1 MHAMCLIC
9 GAILVDPGDQ
19 DASAGE
25 RAGHA
30 AGGGARAS
38 NARPAAS
45 RLGLPTAIVKVARVP
60 ARGAVCEMPVAMQLP
75 RRILVPLDLGDHAA
89 EVLDYAVALAAKLD
103 AKLHVLHSIAWPL
116 IGTDIPI
123 SLSDKA
129 LSEIVARARVEL
141 GQLVT
146 ARTEA
151 ALVGS
156 VEVQTGDPR
165 NVIVADAARWSADL
179 IVMGTHGRR
188 GVARMWLGSVAEQVA
203 RVAPCPVLFVRSGT
217 AAAR

>member
-1 MHAMCLIC
+1 M
-9 GAILVDPGDQ
+9 
-19 DASAGE
+19 
-25 RAGHA
+25 
-30 AGGGARAS
+30 
-38 NARPAAS
+38 
-45 RLGLPTAIVKVARVP
+45 
-60 ARGAVCEMPVAMQLP
+60 
-75 RRILVPLDLGDHAA
+75 
-89 EVLDYAVALAAKLD
+89 
-103 AKLHVLHSIAWPL
+103 
-116 IGTDIPI
+116 
-123 SLSDKA
+123 
-129 LSEIVARARVEL
+129 ARARVEL